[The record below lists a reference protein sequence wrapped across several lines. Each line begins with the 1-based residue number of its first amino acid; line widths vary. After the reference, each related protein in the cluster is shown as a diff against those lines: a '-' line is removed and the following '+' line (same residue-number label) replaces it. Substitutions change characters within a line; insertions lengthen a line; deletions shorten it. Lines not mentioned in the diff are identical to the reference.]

1 MSKKIRFTE
10 EEYFKT
16 ITSILMDFS
25 TFMQEKHGVQAD
37 INNIIQF
44 QKWVIEKHNQL
55 KQKQNVEEH
64 FQLDPVTEA

>member
-25 TFMQEKHGVQAD
+25 TFLQEKHGVQAD
-37 INNIIQF
+37 INNIIHF

-55 KQKQNVEEH
+55 KTQENGEKH
-64 FQLDPVTEA
+64 LQLDPIAQA